1 MKLSLILLLIFSA
14 RAKAFQVD
22 TDSKGL
28 YKNIVKNSL
37 GQKIEIAPPVLSPT
51 DDDTYSS
58 KIPIIQ
64 LLDDISLQEN
74 DWFPF
79 RWRKNSPS
87 LPTLCKSINTQY
99 QAPRNRKL
107 KARKLIGL
115 DNEPSEYWFNN
126 RIHTFGNTGF
136 YGGMHAAV
144 APFATNLIDTN
155 AYDGVDAR
163 KKVSPLR

>member
-14 RAKAFQVD
+14 RSNAFQVD

-28 YKNIVKNSL
+28 YKNVVENSF
-37 GQKIEIAPPVLSPT
+37 GQKIEIAPSVISPT
-51 DDDTYSS
+51 DDETYSS
-58 KIPIIQ
+58 NIPLTQ

-79 RWRKNSPS
+79 SWRKHSPS

-99 QAPRNRKL
+99 EAPRNRKI

-115 DNEPSEYWFNN
+115 DDEPSEYWFNN

-136 YGGMHAAV
+136 YGGFHAAM

-155 AYDGVDAR
+155 AYGGVDVR
-163 KKVSPLR
+163 NKVSFRK